1 MKSLIKLYLI
11 IIGVFALIFALV
23 NLTGLLS
30 VADIK
35 AYLEQIQQA
44 GKIKIFLIVAVL
56 LASDVFLSV
65 PTILIVTYAGHIL
78 GFGWGLLASTTGML
92 TSGIIAYLLCLFSGN
107 KMLSVLI
114 KDKKQIDEVNSIFH
128 RMGFGML
135 VIARALPML
144 PEATCCLSGMM
155 KFNFFKFLIYYLAGT
170 FPYAIVL
177 TYLGSVSSAN
187 NPYPAFIG
195 IGVVYVV
202 LYLLWF
208 FKLRYNNKSLT
219 EKPDKKLD

>member
-35 AYLEQIQQA
+35 AYLEQIQHA
-44 GKIKIFLIVAVL
+44 GKLKIFIIVAVL

-78 GFGWGLLASTTGML
+78 GFGWGVLAATIGML
-92 TSGIIAYLLCLFSGN
+92 TSGTIAYLLCRFSGT
-107 KMLSVLI
+107 KMLRVLI
-114 KDKKQIDEVNSIFH
+114 KDKKQIDDVNRIFH
-128 RMGFGML
+128 RLGFGML
-135 VIARALPML
+135 IIARALPML

-155 KFNFFKFLIYYLAGT
+155 KFNFFKFLLYYVLGT
-170 FPYAIVL
+170 LPYAIVL
-177 TYLGSVSSAN
+177 TYLGSISSAD

-195 IGVVYVV
+195 IGVVYVI

-208 FKLRYNNKSLT
+208 FKLRHTQDQSSTKNS
-219 EKPDKKLD
+219 

>member
-35 AYLEQIQQA
+35 AYLEQIQHA
-44 GKIKIFLIVAVL
+44 NPYKIALIVTAL

-78 GFGWGLLASTTGML
+78 GFELGVIASTIGML
-92 TSGIIAYLLCLFSGN
+92 ISGSIAYILCRLSGN
-107 KMLSVLI
+107 KMLKLLI

-128 RMGFGML
+128 RLGFGML
-135 VIARALPML
+135 IIARALPML

-155 KFNFFKFLIYYLAGT
+155 RFNFFKFLLYYLIGT
-170 FPYAIVL
+170 LPYAIVL
-177 TYLGSVSSAN
+177 TYLGSVSSAD

-195 IGVVYVV
+195 IGVVYII

-208 FKLRYNNKSLT
+208 FKLRHSKA
-219 EKPDKKLD
+219 D

>member
-44 GKIKIFLIVAVL
+44 NPYKIALIVAVL

-78 GFGWGLLASTTGML
+78 GFELGLAASTVGML
-92 TSGIIAYLLCLFSGN
+92 ISGSIAYILCRLSGN
-107 KMLSVLI
+107 KMLRLLI

-135 VIARALPML
+135 IIARALPML

-155 KFNFFKFLIYYLAGT
+155 KFNFIKFLSYYLLGT
-170 FPYAIVL
+170 LPYAVVL
-177 TYLGSVSSAN
+177 TYLGSISSAD
-187 NPYPAFIG
+187 NPYPAFVGIG
-195 IGVVYVV
+195 IVYVI

-208 FKLRYNNKSLT
+208 FKLRHSKAA
-219 EKPDKKLD
+219 

>member
-35 AYLEQIQQA
+35 AYLEQIQHA
-44 GKIKIFLIVAVL
+44 GKLKIFIIVAVL

-78 GFGWGLLASTTGML
+78 GFGWGLLAATIGML
-92 TSGIIAYLLCLFSGN
+92 TSGTIAYLLCRFSGT
-107 KMLSVLI
+107 KMLRVLI
-114 KDKKQIDEVNSIFH
+114 KDKKQIDEVNRIFH
-128 RMGFGML
+128 RLGFGML
-135 VIARALPML
+135 IIARALPML

-155 KFNFFKFLIYYLAGT
+155 KFNFFKFLLYYVLGT
-170 FPYAIVL
+170 LPYAIVL
-177 TYLGSVSSAN
+177 TYLGSISSAD

-195 IGVVYVV
+195 IGVVYVI

-208 FKLRYNNKSLT
+208 FKLRHTNEQQRAKNS
-219 EKPDKKLD
+219 

>member
-11 IIGVFALIFALV
+11 IIGVFALIFLLV

-30 VADIK
+30 VADVR

-44 GKIKIFLIVAVL
+44 SKIRIFIIVAVL

-65 PTILIVTYAGHIL
+65 PTILIVTYAGNIL
-78 GFGWGLLASTTGML
+78 GFSWGLLASSTGML
-92 TSGIIAYLLCLFSGN
+92 ASGTIAYILCRFSGN
-107 KMLSVLI
+107 RMLSVLI

-155 KFNFFKFLIYYLAGT
+155 KFNFIKFLLYYFLGT
-170 FPYAIVL
+170 LPYAFVL
-177 TYLGSVSSAN
+177 TYLGSISNAG
-187 NPYPAFIG
+187 NPYPAISG
-195 IGVVYVV
+195 IVIMYIV

-208 FKLRYNNKSLT
+208 FKLRRNNETT
-219 EKPDKKLD
+219 EKKTVKKFD

>member
-11 IIGVFALIFALV
+11 IIGVFALIFLLV

-30 VADIK
+30 VSDIK
-35 AYLEQIQQA
+35 NYLEQIQHA
-44 GKIKIFLIVAVL
+44 GKLKIFIIVAAL

-78 GFGWGLLASTTGML
+78 GFQIGLLAATIGML
-92 TSGIIAYLLCLFSGN
+92 TSGSIAYILCRFSGN
-107 KMLSVLI
+107 KMLRLLI
-114 KDKKQIDEVNSIFH
+114 KDKKQIDEVHRIFH

-135 VIARALPML
+135 IIARALPML

-155 KFNFFKFLIYYLAGT
+155 KFNLWKFLLYYLLGT
-170 FPYAIVL
+170 LPYAIVL
-177 TYLGSVSSAN
+177 TYLGSISSAD

-195 IGVVYVV
+195 IGIVYII
-202 LYLLWF
+202 LYLVWF
-208 FKLRYNNKSLT
+208 FKLRYNKT
-219 EKPDKKLD
+219 EKSV

>member
-11 IIGVFALIFALV
+11 IIGVFALIFTLV

-35 AYLEQIQQA
+35 AYLEQIQHA
-44 GKIKIFLIVAVL
+44 GKLKIFIIVAVL

-78 GFGWGLLASTTGML
+78 GFGWGVLAATIGML
-92 TSGIIAYLLCLFSGN
+92 TSGTIAYLLCRFSGT
-107 KMLSVLI
+107 KMLRVLI
-114 KDKKQIDEVNSIFH
+114 KDKKQIDEVNRIFH
-128 RMGFGML
+128 RLGFGML
-135 VIARALPML
+135 IIARALPML

-155 KFNFFKFLIYYLAGT
+155 KFNFVKFLLYYVFGT
-170 FPYAIVL
+170 LPYAIVL
-177 TYLGSVSSAN
+177 TYLGSISSAD

-195 IGVVYVV
+195 IGVVYVI

-208 FKLRYNNKSLT
+208 FKLRHTKEQPSAKNS
-219 EKPDKKLD
+219 

>member
-30 VADIK
+30 VADIR
-35 AYLEQIQQA
+35 AYLEQIQHA
-44 GKIKIFLIVAVL
+44 GKLKIFIIVAVL

-78 GFGWGLLASTTGML
+78 GFGWGVLATTIGMLASGT
-92 TSGIIAYLLCLFSGN
+92 IAYLLCRFSGS
-107 KMLSVLI
+107 KMLRVLI
-114 KDKKQIDEVNSIFH
+114 KNKKQIDEVNRIFH
-128 RMGFGML
+128 RLGFGML
-135 VIARALPML
+135 IIARALPML

-155 KFNFFKFLIYYLAGT
+155 KFNFLKFLLYYVLGT
-170 FPYAIVL
+170 LPYAAVL
-177 TYLGSVSSAN
+177 TYLGSISSAG

-195 IGVVYVV
+195 IGVVYVI

-208 FKLRYNNKSLT
+208 FKLRQTNKKTHTKNS
-219 EKPDKKLD
+219 

>member
-35 AYLEQIQQA
+35 AYLEQIQHA
-44 GKIKIFLIVAVL
+44 GKLKIFIIVAVL

-78 GFGWGLLASTTGML
+78 GFGWGVLAATIGML
-92 TSGIIAYLLCLFSGN
+92 TSGTIAYLLCRFSGT
-107 KMLSVLI
+107 KMLRVLI
-114 KDKKQIDEVNSIFH
+114 KDKKQIDEVNRIFH
-128 RMGFGML
+128 RLGFGML
-135 VIARALPML
+135 IIARALPML

-155 KFNFFKFLIYYLAGT
+155 KFNFFKFSLYYLLGT
-170 FPYAIVL
+170 LPYAIVL
-177 TYLGSVSSAN
+177 TYLGSVSSAD

-195 IGVVYVV
+195 IGVVYVI

-208 FKLRYNNKSLT
+208 FKLRHTKEQPSAKNS
-219 EKPDKKLD
+219 

>member
-11 IIGVFALIFALV
+11 IIGVFALIFLLV

-30 VADIK
+30 VSDIK
-35 AYLEQIQQA
+35 SYLEQIQHA
-44 GKIKIFLIVAVL
+44 GKLKIFIIVAAL

-78 GFGWGLLASTTGML
+78 GFQIGLLAATIGML
-92 TSGIIAYLLCLFSGN
+92 TSGSIAYILCRFSGN
-107 KMLSVLI
+107 KMLRLLI
-114 KDKKQIDEVNSIFH
+114 KDKKQIDEVNRIFH

-135 VIARALPML
+135 IIARALPML

-155 KFNFFKFLIYYLAGT
+155 KFKLWKFLLYYLLGT
-170 FPYAIVL
+170 LPYALVL
-177 TYLGSVSSAN
+177 TYLGSISSAD

-195 IGVVYVV
+195 IGIVYII
-202 LYLLWF
+202 LYLVWF
-208 FKLRYNNKSLT
+208 FKLRYNKT
-219 EKPDKKLD
+219 EKSI

>member
-30 VADIK
+30 VSDIK
-35 AYLEQIQQA
+35 NYLEQIQHA
-44 GKIKIFLIVAVL
+44 DKLKIALIVAAL

-65 PTILIVTYAGHIL
+65 PTILIVTYAGNIL
-78 GFGWGLLASTTGML
+78 GFELGLLASTSGML
-92 TSGIIAYLLCLFSGN
+92 ISGSIAYILCRLSGN
-107 KMLSVLI
+107 KMLRILI

-128 RMGFGML
+128 RLGFGML
-135 VIARALPML
+135 IIARALPML

-155 KFNFFKFLIYYLAGT
+155 KFNFIKFLGYYLLGT
-170 FPYAIVL
+170 LPYAIVL
-177 TYLGSVSSAN
+177 TYLGSISSAD

-195 IGVVYVV
+195 IGIVYII

-208 FKLRYNNKSLT
+208 FKLRHTK
-219 EKPDKKLD
+219 EK

>member
-35 AYLEQIQQA
+35 AYLEQIQHA
-44 GKIKIFLIVAVL
+44 GKLKIFIIVAVL

-78 GFGWGLLASTTGML
+78 GFGWGVLAATIGML
-92 TSGIIAYLLCLFSGN
+92 TSGTIAYLLCRFSGT
-107 KMLSVLI
+107 KMLRVLI
-114 KDKKQIDEVNSIFH
+114 KDKKQIDDVNRIFH
-128 RMGFGML
+128 RLGFGML
-135 VIARALPML
+135 IIARALPML

-155 KFNFFKFLIYYLAGT
+155 KFNFFKFLLYYVLGT
-170 FPYAIVL
+170 LPYAIVL
-177 TYLGSVSSAN
+177 TYLGSISSAD

-195 IGVVYVV
+195 IGVVYVI

-208 FKLRYNNKSLT
+208 FKLRHTHDQSSTKNS
-219 EKPDKKLD
+219 